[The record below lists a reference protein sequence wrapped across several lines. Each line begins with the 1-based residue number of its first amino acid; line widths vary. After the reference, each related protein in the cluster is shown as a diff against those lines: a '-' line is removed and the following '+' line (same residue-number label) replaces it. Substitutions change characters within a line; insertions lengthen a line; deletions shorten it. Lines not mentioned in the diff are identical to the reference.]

1 MLEPGQTASLPGT
14 RPKHLQLAIVRDP
27 LSDSLRNQV
36 RSPSLLSCHQHQSWS
51 SEFLVNDIYKH
62 SLLSSKTSDFYS
74 LDGGGEGRGTILVAA
89 QMCLSQTAILRPQI
103 NNFVFISALPLLS
116 VDRLHPAFAK

>member
-62 SLLSSKTSDFYS
+62 SLLSSKTSYFYS
-74 LDGGGEGRGTILVAA
+74 LDGVGRVEALFWLLPT
-89 QMCLSQTAILRPQI
+89 C
-103 NNFVFISALPLLS
+103 VFPKLQFGDP
-116 VDRLHPAFAK
+116 K